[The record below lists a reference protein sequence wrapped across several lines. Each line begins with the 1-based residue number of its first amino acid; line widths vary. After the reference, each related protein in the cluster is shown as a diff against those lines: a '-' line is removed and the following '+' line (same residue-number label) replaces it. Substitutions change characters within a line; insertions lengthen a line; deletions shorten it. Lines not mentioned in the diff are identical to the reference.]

1 MNEIIQFCQSIFSP
15 LVIVFTIANL
25 LSMGLQVNLGKMIKI
40 VGNPKFLGLTIGL
53 GWVIGPAIAY
63 LITLLF
69 PLDNKYIIAL
79 FIGSLAPC
87 APFLP
92 PLLPK
97 AHGDIVYAGAFIPVA
112 AIGTSILMPIL
123 APLLVKGIDMSI
135 MSLLKPLFITVL
147 LPVLIGASIKTFAE
161 KVADKIFNPV
171 KKLAGLST
179 LLTVIFCLMLY
190 YKQMWATAGSM
201 AMLSLTIFMVVMGLV
216 SYYSGFGLNRGQK
229 VVMALGMGT
238 RNIAAVLIGVLTIA
252 NVSPDT
258 VAMVVIWTLWSFI
271 LSLIIAPI
279 MGKMDKTVATNSIN
293 KQKPRI
299 NGINRN

>member
-1 MNEIIQFCQSIFSP
+1 MNEILQFCQSIFQPAGNSLHRIEP
-15 LVIVFTIANL
+15 

-40 VGNPKFLGLTIGL
+40 VGNPKFLGLTFGL

-63 LITLLF
+63 LITLLL
-69 PLDNKYIIAL
+69 PLDNGYIIVL

-97 AHGDIVYAGAFIPVA
+97 AHGDVVFAGAFIPVA
-112 AIGTSILMPIL
+112 AIGTALLMPIF
-123 APLLVKGIDMSI
+123 APLLVKGIELSV

-179 LLTVIFCLMLY
+179 LLTVIFCIVLY

-201 AMLSLTIFMVVMGLV
+201 AMLSLTIFMVVMALV
-216 SYYSGFGLNRGQK
+216 SFYGGFGLNRGEK
-229 VVMALGMGT
+229 IVMSLGMGT

-252 NVSPDT
+252 DVTPNM
-258 VAMVVIWTLWSFI
+258 VAMVIIWTLWSFI

-279 MGKMDKTVATNSIN
+279 MGKKDSKVAAAV
-293 KQKPRI
+293 
-299 NGINRN
+299 